1 MENVG
6 TRLKN
11 VRNLLKKSQ
20 EELANE
26 LKLTKQ
32 AVSNMETGKSY
43 PSLATLDK
51 LLRLYDIN
59 LNYLVSGVGD
69 ILVNKEKTLKALR
82 QSLIEDVE
90 KMLDS
95 RGII

>member
-82 QSLIEDVE
+82 QSLIKDVE